1 MPRKKKVEN
10 LPGFE
15 KDTVMQS
22 VINTNGSAYA
32 NRKEQKHKLL
42 QKDAEL
48 EQMKADIEELKKI
61 IKKLGSK

>member
-15 KDTVMQS
+15 KDTTTNA
-22 VINTNGSAYA
+22 VINTNSTAIV
-32 NRKEQKHKLL
+32 NRKQQKKALL
-42 QKDAEL
+42 QKDNEI

>member
-15 KDTVMQS
+15 KDTITNA
-22 VINTNGSAYA
+22 VINTNSTAIV
-32 NRKEQKHKLL
+32 NRKQQKKALLEKDNEIEQR
-42 QKDAEL
+42 
-48 EQMKADIEELKKI
+48 KADIEELKKI

>member
-15 KDTVMQS
+15 KDTTTNA
-22 VINTNGSAYA
+22 VINTNSTAIV
-32 NRKEQKHKLL
+32 NRKQQKKALL
-42 QKDAEL
+42 QKDNEI
-48 EQMKADIEELKKI
+48 EKMKADIEELKKI

>member
-48 EQMKADIEELKKI
+48 EQMRADIEELKKI

>member
-15 KDTVMQS
+15 KDTITNA
-22 VINTNGSAYA
+22 VINTNSTAIV
-32 NRKEQKHKLL
+32 NRKQQKKALL
-42 QKDAEL
+42 QNDNEI

>member
-1 MPRKKKVEN
+1 MPRKKKIEN

-22 VINTNGSAYA
+22 VINTNSDVYA
-32 NRKEQKHKLL
+32 NRKEQKRKLL

-48 EQMKADIEELKKI
+48 EQMRADIEELKKI

>member
-1 MPRKKKVEN
+1 MPRNKKVEN

-15 KDTVMQS
+15 KDTTTNA
-22 VINTNGSAYA
+22 VINTNSTAFA
-32 NRKEQKHKLL
+32 NRRDQKEALL
-42 QKDAEL
+42 QKDNEI

>member
-15 KDTVMQS
+15 KDTITNA
-22 VINTNGSAYA
+22 VINTNSTAIV
-32 NRKEQKHKLL
+32 NRKQQKKALL
-42 QKDAEL
+42 EKDNEI

>member
-22 VINTNGSAYA
+22 VINTNSDVYA
-32 NRKEQKHKLL
+32 NRKEQKRKLL

-48 EQMKADIEELKKI
+48 EQMRADIEELKKI

>member
-1 MPRKKKVEN
+1 MPRKKKIEN

>member
-15 KDTVMQS
+15 KDTITNA
-22 VINTNGSAYA
+22 VINTNSTAIV
-32 NRKEQKHKLL
+32 NRKHQKKALL
-42 QKDAEL
+42 QKDNEI